1 MHITYQNPGFDS
13 SMESI
18 MRFQTDEQTPFWSDG
33 LFVFYPQ
40 IDRNEFVRRNLVD
53 RKTFLYE
60 AFSKIYQNAKG
71 ELEAKTGSY
80 QAHFMKYKDQIE
92 DALSDAFELDSRAQ
106 FNDLTA
112 NLTLNPVS
120 PRFLK
125 EHSFDVFYL
134 NSERGALGV
143 SMHEVIHFFWFSVW
157 NRHFRDDYAEYENPS
172 LKWILSEMVVEA
184 IMSDQR
190 LSSIN
195 PYFPRENGGCVY
207 SYFQNM
213 VIDGT
218 PILER
223 ISALYRNN
231 NITDFMEASYA
242 DCLRHE
248 NAIRRHIAQE
258 ETSF

>member
-1 MHITYQNPGFDS
+1 MHITYQNPGFDY

-18 MRFQTDEQTPFWSDG
+18 MLFQTDEQTPFWSDG
-33 LFVFYPQ
+33 LFTFYPQ
-40 IDRNEFVRRNLVD
+40 IDQDELFRQTPVD
-53 RKTFLYE
+53 RKTYLCD
-60 AFSKIYQNAKG
+60 AFREIYQNAKA
-71 ELEAKTGSY
+71 ELDAKTGRY
-80 QAHFMKYKDQIE
+80 QDHFVKYKEQIE
-92 DALSDAFELDSRAQ
+92 DALSDAFGLESR
-106 FNDLTA
+106 FLMNDLTA
-112 NLTLNPVS
+112 SITLNPVS

-143 SMHEVIHFFWFSVW
+143 SMHEVIHFFWFHVW
-157 NRHFRDDYAEYENPS
+157 NRHFGDQYDEYETPS

-184 IMSDQR
+184 IMSDPR

-218 PILER
+218 PMLDR
-223 ISALYRNN
+223 ISTLYRNN
-231 NITDFMEASYA
+231 KITDFMETSYA
-242 DCLRHE
+242 YCLSHE
-248 NAIRRHIAQE
+248 DAIRRHIAQE
-258 ETSF
+258 ETTF